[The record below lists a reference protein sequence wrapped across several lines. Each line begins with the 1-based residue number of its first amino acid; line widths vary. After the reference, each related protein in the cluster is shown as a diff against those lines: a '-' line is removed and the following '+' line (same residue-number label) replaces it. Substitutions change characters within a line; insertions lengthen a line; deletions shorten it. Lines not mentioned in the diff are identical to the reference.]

1 MLMVIMMIIILFLQ
15 DTKLYVH
22 VVTLSVRDNQK
33 LSKLLSKGF
42 ERSAYWN
49 EYKTKSENK
58 NTTNE
63 YRYFIKSNFA
73 GVINRLFVLFYT
85 NEANNAKR
93 FNLENLIYQNYNV
106 IINGKNFY
114 DQPVD
119 SDIKQ
124 YEEIRQG

>member
-1 MLMVIMMIIILFLQ
+1 MIIILFLQ

-42 ERSAYWN
+42 QRSAYWN

-58 NTTNE
+58 NTTSE
-63 YRYFIKSNFA
+63 YRYFIKSNFV

-114 DQPVD
+114 DQPID

>member
-49 EYKTKSENK
+49 
-58 NTTNE
+58 
-63 YRYFIKSNFA
+63 
-73 GVINRLFVLFYT
+73 
-85 NEANNAKR
+85 
-93 FNLENLIYQNYNV
+93 
-106 IINGKNFY
+106 
-114 DQPVD
+114 
-119 SDIKQ
+119 
-124 YEEIRQG
+124 